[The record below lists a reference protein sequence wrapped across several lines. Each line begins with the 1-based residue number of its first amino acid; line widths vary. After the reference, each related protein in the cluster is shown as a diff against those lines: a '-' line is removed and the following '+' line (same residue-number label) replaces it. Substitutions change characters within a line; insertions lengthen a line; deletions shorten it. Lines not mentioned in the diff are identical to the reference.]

1 MKPAPSP
8 LPPLRLPRA
17 LLDPGDAGLPA
28 ADADG
33 LVAVRLAHQQGRISA
48 ILPWSPGP
56 EEGSVEPPLAL
67 TPPVEPHAHLDKAY
81 SWPGF
86 PNREGTLEGAL
97 AANWREAQE
106 RSGER
111 VLERGE
117 RALQQAWRHGLRAVR
132 SHIDSLG
139 PAAEASWE
147 ALLALRERWR
157 GRVELQLVALVA
169 LDHWLTPEGERLAAR
184 VVAQGGLLGGVLGAP
199 FQRGPHDRRS
209 LAAVL
214 SLAERHGCVGIDL
227 HIDESDADHG
237 RGLEL
242 LCQVLRPEPSGPP
255 LTCSHASSMGLLPE
269 RRCQRLAERLA
280 ERRVRVVALP
290 TTNLWLLGRRPAST
304 PCLRPQAPIHQLQ
317 AAGVEVAIGGDN
329 VQDPWYP
336 GGDFDP
342 VELLRFAMAAS
353 HLMPWQRQ
361 GISPFCGAAA
371 RVLGLEW
378 DGVIRPGCP
387 ADLLVLDAADWSE
400 LLARPPRRRVLRGGR
415 WLPEAAGL
423 EPHCRLLPFL
433 ASGAPDQPDG
443 GG

>member
-1 MKPAPSP
+1 MRPAPST

-17 LLDPGDAGLPA
+17 LLDPSEPGLPG

-33 LVAVRLAHQQGRISA
+33 LVTVRLAHHQGRISA
-48 ILPWSPGP
+48 IQPCSP
-56 EEGSVEPPLAL
+56 EEAATIEAPLAL
-67 TPPVEPHAHLDKAY
+67 TPLVEPHAHLDKAY
-81 SWPGF
+81 SWTQF

-97 AANWREAQE
+97 EANMREAQQ
-106 RSGER
+106 RSVEQ

-117 RALQQAWRHGLRAVR
+117 RALNQAWRHGLRAVR

-139 PAAEASWE
+139 PAGQASWE
-147 ALLALRERWR
+147 ALLKLRQRWR

-169 LDHWLTPEGERLAAR
+169 LDHWLTAEGEQLAAQ
-184 VVAQGGLLGGVLGAP
+184 VVANGGLLGGVLGAP
-199 FQRGPHDRRS
+199 FLRGANDRRA

-214 SLAERHGCVGIDL
+214 TLADRYGCAGIDL

-242 LCQVLRPEPSGPP
+242 LCQVLPPGHGGPP

-269 RRCQRLAERLA
+269 RRCRRLAERLA
-280 ERRVRVVALP
+280 ERQVRVVALP
-290 TTNLWLLGRRPAST
+290 TTNLWLLGRRPATT

-329 VQDPWYP
+329 VRDPWYP

-342 VELLRFAMAAS
+342 LELLRFAMPAC

-371 RVLGLEW
+371 RLLELEW
-378 DGVIRPGCP
+378 DGVIRVGCP
-387 ADLLVLDAADWSE
+387 ADLLVLDVADWSE
-400 LLARPPRRRVLRGGR
+400 LLARPAQRRVLRGGC
-415 WLPEAAGL
+415 WLPDAPADAS
-423 EPHCRLLPFL
+423 HSRLRPFL
-433 ASGAPDQPDG
+433 AHDQAGA
-443 GG
+443 

>member
-1 MKPAPSP
+1 MRPAPSP

-33 LVAVRLAHQQGRISA
+33 LVAVRLAHRQGRISA
-48 ILPWSPGP
+48 IQPWFPGP
-56 EEGSVEPPLAL
+56 EAEGADPPLAL

-81 SWPGF
+81 SWPAF

-97 AANWREAQE
+97 AANLREAQA
-106 RSGER
+106 RSGEL

-117 RALQQAWRHGLRAVR
+117 RALNSAWRHGLRAVR
-132 SHIDSLG
+132 SHIDSQG

-147 ALLALRERWR
+147 ALVELRQRWR

-184 VVAQGGLLGGVLGAP
+184 VANRGGLLGGVLGAP
-199 FQRGPHDRRS
+199 FLRGPHDRRA

-214 SLAERHGCVGIDL
+214 ALAERHGAGIDL
-227 HIDESDADHG
+227 HIDESDRDHG
-237 RGLEL
+237 RGLAL
-242 LCQVLRPEPSGPP
+242 LCQVRRPGQGGPSR
-255 LTCSHASSMGLLPE
+255 TCSHASSMGLLSE
-269 RRCQRLAERLA
+269 RRCQRLAEGLA
-280 ERRVRVVALP
+280 ERQVGVVALP

-304 PCLRPQAPIHQLQ
+304 PCLRPQAPIQQLQ

-342 VELLRFAMAAS
+342 VALLRFAMPAC

-361 GISPFCGAAA
+361 GLTPFCGSAA
-371 RVLGLEW
+371 RVLELEW

-387 ADLLVLDAADWSE
+387 ADLLVLDAANWSE
-400 LLARPPRRRVLRGGR
+400 LLARPPRRRVLRGGC
-415 WLPEAAGL
+415 WLPQDPDTQ
-423 EPHCRLLPFL
+423 PHPRLRPFL
-433 ASGAPDQPDG
+433 AEERPGA
-443 GG
+443 